1 MKRVIIQS
9 CLNICMYFLGAALIS
24 SITDQI
30 RFFDNDPVQGT
41 GFNLTL
47 ELPLVLP
54 LIFIIVI
61 LTVMGYL
68 NRTNKESSFSEW
80 SVGMTEF
87 SDQDEREEVITGKA
101 TRVAY
106 TTLLT
111 SLTVSMIPFSMYTR
125 FPEWLPNF
133 PFYAIA
139 TVLSLGT
146 FSYMAA
152 WVYHYQ
158 E

>member
-24 SITDQI
+24 SITQQLEL
-30 RFFDNDPVQGT
+30 FDNDPVQGT
-41 GFNLTL
+41 GINLTL
-47 ELPLVLP
+47 ELPLILP
-54 LIFIIVI
+54 LIIIAVT

-68 NRTNKESSFSEW
+68 NRTNKKSSFSEW

-87 SDQDEREEVITGKA
+87 SDQDEREEIITGKA

-106 TTLLT
+106 MTFLT
-111 SLTVSMIPFSMYTR
+111 SLTALMIPFSVYAR
-125 FPEWLPNF
+125 FPEGFSSF

-139 TVLSLGT
+139 TVMSLGT

-158 E
+158 R

>member
-9 CLNICMYFLGAALIS
+9 CLNICMYFLSAALIS
-24 SITDQI
+24 SITQQLEVV
-30 RFFDNDPVQGT
+30 DNDPVQGT
-41 GFNLTL
+41 GFSLTL

-111 SLTVSMIPFSMYTR
+111 SLTVSMIPFSVYAR
-125 FPEWLPNF
+125 FPEGFSSF

>member
-1 MKRVIIQS
+1 M
-9 CLNICMYFLGAALIS
+9 
-24 SITDQI
+24 
-30 RFFDNDPVQGT
+30 FFDNDPVQGT

-47 ELPLVLP
+47 DLPLVLP
-54 LIFIIVI
+54 LIFAIVI

-68 NRTNKESSFSEW
+68 NRTNKESTFSEW

-111 SLTVSMIPFSMYTR
+111 SLTVSNDSILDVSAVFLSGFQISRSMR
-125 FPEWLPNF
+125 LPL
-133 PFYAIA
+133 
-139 TVLSLGT
+139 VLSLGT

-158 E
+158 Q

>member
-9 CLNICMYFLGAALIS
+9 SLNICLFYLLAAFVS
-24 SITDQI
+24 SVHDQLEV
-30 RFFDNDPVQGT
+30 FNDDPVRGT
-41 GFNLTL
+41 GFNITL

-54 LIFIIVI
+54 MIFIAIL

-68 NRTNKESSFSEW
+68 TRTNKKSTFSEW

-106 TTLLT
+106 TTFLSTLPV
-111 SLTVSMIPFSMYTR
+111 LMIPFLFYIQLVED
-125 FPEWLPNF
+125 FPNF

-139 TVLSLGT
+139 TVLSIGT
-146 FSYMAA
+146 LSYLIA
-152 WVYHYQ
+152 WIYYYKK
-158 E
+158 

>member
-30 RFFDNDPVQGT
+30 RFFDDDPFKGT
-41 GFNLTL
+41 GFNITL
-47 ELPLVLP
+47 ELPLLLP
-54 LIFIIVI
+54 LLLIIVI
-61 LTVMGYL
+61 LNIFGYL
-68 NRTNKESSFSEW
+68 NRTNKKSSFSEW

-101 TRVAY
+101 TRIAY
-106 TTLLT
+106 TTLLIA
-111 SLTVSMIPFSMYTR
+111 LTVSMIPFAMYAR
-125 FPEWLPNF
+125 FPDWLPNF

-158 E
+158 R

>member
-9 CLNICMYFLGAALIS
+9 CLNMCMYFLGAALIS
-24 SITDQI
+24 SITQQLEV
-30 RFFDNDPVQGT
+30 FDNDPTRGT

-47 ELPLVLP
+47 ELPLILP
-54 LIFIIVI
+54 MIIIAII

-68 NRTNKESSFSEW
+68 NRTNKKSSFSEW

-106 TTLLT
+106 TTFLAA
-111 SLTVSMIPFSMYTR
+111 LTVLMIPFSVYAR
-125 FPEWLPNF
+125 FPERVPGF

-158 E
+158 R

>member
-1 MKRVIIQS
+1 
-9 CLNICMYFLGAALIS
+9 
-24 SITDQI
+24 
-30 RFFDNDPVQGT
+30 
-41 GFNLTL
+41 
-47 ELPLVLP
+47 
-54 LIFIIVI
+54 
-61 LTVMGYL
+61 
-68 NRTNKESSFSEW
+68 
-80 SVGMTEF
+80 MTEF

-106 TTLLT
+106 TTFLAA
-111 SLTVSMIPFSMYTR
+111 LTVLMIPFSVYAR
-125 FPEWLPNF
+125 FPEWVPGF

-158 E
+158 R

>member
-24 SITDQI
+24 SINEQI

-68 NRTNKESSFSEW
+68 NRTNKESIFSEW

-101 TRVAY
+101 TRRRLYHTVN
-106 TTLLT
+106 LLNRIND
-111 SLTVSMIPFSMYTR
+111 SILVFHA
-125 FPEWLPNF
+125 FPDGFPNF

-158 E
+158 K

>member
-24 SITDQI
+24 SITQQLEL
-30 RFFDNDPVQGT
+30 FDNDPVQGT
-41 GFNLTL
+41 GINLTL
-47 ELPLVLP
+47 ELPLILP
-54 LIFIIVI
+54 LIIIAVT

-68 NRTNKESSFSEW
+68 NRTSKKSSFSEW

-106 TTLLT
+106 MTFLT
-111 SLTVSMIPFSMYTR
+111 SLTALMIPFSVYAR
-125 FPEWLPNF
+125 FPEGFSSF

-139 TVLSLGT
+139 TVMSLGT

-158 E
+158 R